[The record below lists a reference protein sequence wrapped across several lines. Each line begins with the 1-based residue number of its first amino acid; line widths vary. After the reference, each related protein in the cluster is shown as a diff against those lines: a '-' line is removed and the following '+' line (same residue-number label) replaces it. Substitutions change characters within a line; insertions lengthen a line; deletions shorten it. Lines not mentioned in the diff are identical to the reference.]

1 MNAADQAIEE
11 IRAVR
16 HRISA
21 EHGHDITKYL
31 ASLRAEEK
39 QHVAQLKRGKELL
52 ARAVHEVSARQGPFV
67 AVNVAGLDD
76 NSFSDTLFTGARQR
90 CSIGAFFASAST
102 PSGGHSSL
110 SSLPT

>member
-31 ASLRAEEK
+31 ADLRAEEK
-39 QHVAQLKRGKELL
+39 QHAAQLKRGAELL
-52 ARAVHEVSARQGPFV
+52 AKRKAERGKYPVLTNDAMALRERPKK
-67 AVNVAGLDD
+67 
-76 NSFSDTLFTGARQR
+76 
-90 CSIGAFFASAST
+90 
-102 PSGGHSSL
+102 
-110 SSLPT
+110 

>member
-16 HRISA
+16 HRIST

-39 QHVAQLKRGKELL
+39 QHAVQLQRGGELL
-52 ARAVHEVSARQGPFV
+52 ARRKTERSKYPA
-67 AVNVAGLDD
+67 L
-76 NSFSDTLFTGARQR
+76 TGDAMALRER
-90 CSIGAFFASAST
+90 
-102 PSGGHSSL
+102 PKK
-110 SSLPT
+110 

>member
-16 HRISA
+16 HRIST

-39 QHVAQLKRGKELL
+39 QHAAQLKRGEELL
-52 ARAVHEVSARQGPFV
+52 ARRKAERSKYPAL
-67 AVNVAGLDD
+67 ASEAL
-76 NSFSDTLFTGARQR
+76 TLRER
-90 CSIGAFFASAST
+90 
-102 PSGGHSSL
+102 PKK
-110 SSLPT
+110 